1 MATGWIELADRCFV
15 RRYDSFDLSCGIVA
29 GGEGLL
35 VIDSRVS
42 AVEGAEL
49 AGHVRE
55 LSSLPVNAVVNT
67 HVHFDHTFGNGALR
81 QAWPGVQLVAHESV
95 PVTMAEHE
103 ARIKRLYTDDVDDTL
118 RDDVLATEVMA
129 PDTVFSSLWSV
140 DLGDRVVEVV
150 HPGRGHTDGDV
161 VIRVPDSDV
170 AYAGDLVEESGPL
183 SYGLDCWPLEWPQTL
198 ELLIGLLGPDTVVV
212 PGHGAPVDKQF
223 VLEQRADAAG
233 IAGQIHQ
240 LAAGGVAV
248 DEAAQRGT
256 WPYAPEGLADA
267 VRRGYSHLGR

>member
-1 MATGWIELADRCFV
+1 MATGWTELAHRCFV

-29 GGEGLL
+29 GGESLL
-35 VIDSRVS
+35 VVDSRVS

-49 AGHVRE
+49 ARHVRE

-95 PVTMAEHE
+95 PVTLAEHE
-103 ARIKRLYTDDVDDTL
+103 ARIKRLYTDDVHDTL
-118 RDDVLATEVMA
+118 RDDVLATEVVP

-183 SYGLDCWPLEWPQTL
+183 SYGPDCWPLEWPQTL
-198 ELLIGLLGPDTVVV
+198 ELLIGLLGPETVVV

-223 VLEQRADAAG
+223 VLEQRADAAA
-233 IAGQIHQ
+233 IAGQVHQ
-240 LAAGGVAV
+240 LATAGVAV
-248 DEAAQRGT
+248 EEAAQRGT
-256 WPYAPEGLADA
+256 WPYATEGLVQA
-267 VRRGYSHLGR
+267 VRRGYSHLSR